1 MSSACQT
8 RLICSPGSGVT
19 AEHHTHARFPR
30 DSYARDPESPKRENL
45 LTTRRKTFLGA
56 KWRRFIA
63 SLAMDGNASALNA
76 SRQGPSCQCQSMKLF
91 ERCRIIPKRWMEVV
105 CPQCT
110 MGKLKNGVK
119 RSQVWQIISPS
130 IFNQNLSNFE
140 RWCLNSQKSFKTIYL
155 PNITKKIFLDSK
167 KPVGGICASQDW
179 SQTIPLKKSK
189 MFYKMN
195 ILRKHPQV
203 A

>member
-1 MSSACQT
+1 MLDVPLVSLFHVCCLSNLDNLFA
-8 RLICSPGSGVT
+8 RFRGYGWAP
-19 AEHHTHARFPR
+19 HTRFPR

-91 ERCRIIPKRWMEVV
+91 ERCRMIPKRWMEVV

-140 RWCLNSQKSFKTIYL
+140 RWCLNSQKI
-155 PNITKKIFLDSK
+155 I
-167 KPVGGICASQDW
+167 
-179 SQTIPLKKSK
+179 
-189 MFYKMN
+189 
-195 ILRKHPQV
+195 
-203 A
+203 